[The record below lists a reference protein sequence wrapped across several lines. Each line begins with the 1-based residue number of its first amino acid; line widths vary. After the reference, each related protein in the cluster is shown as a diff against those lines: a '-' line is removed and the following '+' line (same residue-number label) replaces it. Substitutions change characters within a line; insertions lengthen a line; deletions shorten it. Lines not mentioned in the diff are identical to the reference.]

1 MKKFLIYFLE
11 SINGEADM
19 KELFLGSCEEE
30 LKHISEKT
38 IDLVLVDPPY
48 CTLGHSWDTP
58 LEWNEICKE
67 LKRICNPKA
76 AVLIF
81 CDYKSIFKMQA
92 SLVEAGLKYR
102 YFFIWDKVSTF
113 NNAQNAK
120 TMPINSYEFILV
132 FSLTSKS
139 PAYYTDGEVYY
150 EDAILRYAGLS
161 KYKDTKDFPIEEAC
175 LKTKNL
181 EEVPELFFS
190 NRPCEAYDGRGF
202 RVALNQK
209 KAIELYKA
217 GEVFIEDD
225 CLRRRVKHT
234 KNNPRMLISID
245 NKDIKKEM
253 FHPTQKSVEL
263 LKKLISLFSKQ
274 GDTVLDFCMG
284 SGSSGVAALQ
294 LERNF
299 IGIERDKNFFEIA
312 NRRMNDI

>member
-1 MKKFLIYFLE
+1 M
-11 SINGEADM
+11 
-19 KELFLGSCEEE
+19 
-30 LKHISEKT
+30 
-38 IDLVLVDPPY
+38 
-48 CTLGHSWDTP
+48 
-58 LEWNEICKE
+58 
-67 LKRICNPKA
+67 
-76 AVLIF
+76 
-81 CDYKSIFKMQA
+81 
-92 SLVEAGLKYR
+92 
-102 YFFIWDKVSTF
+102 
-113 NNAQNAK
+113 
-120 TMPINSYEFILV
+120 
-132 FSLTSKS
+132 
-139 PAYYTDGEVYY
+139 
-150 EDAILRYAGLS
+150 
-161 KYKDTKDFPIEEAC
+161 
-175 LKTKNL
+175 
-181 EEVPELFFS
+181 
-190 NRPCEAYDGRGF
+190 
-202 RVALNQK
+202 NQK